1 MQLLSL
7 DFGGG
12 VAGGWSWATAIRVM
26 LGKPGLEQ
34 KHGTIA
40 RSRARR
46 PRRSRTP
53 TRTADK
59 LAGPWV
65 AETEH
70 VWRSSSCAN
79 KQLEVDVRQV
89 TGVDEAGRK
98 LLSTMHQAGARLIA
112 EGVAMTALIKKITAK
127 QPFTDS

>member
-1 MQLLSL
+1 MLRVSVHEDAALCRL
-7 DFGGG
+7 EL
-12 VAGGWSWATAIRVM
+12 AG
-26 LGKPGLEQ
+26 
-34 KHGTIA
+34 
-40 RSRARR
+40 
-46 PRRSRTP
+46 
-53 TRTADK
+53 K

-79 KQLEVDVRQV
+79 KQIEVDVRQV

-112 EGVAMTALIKKITAK
+112 EGVAMTALIEEITAK
-127 QPFTDS
+127 QPFTGEK